1 MCEIFSKQ
9 PAEAYTCQTRSVRLC
24 GHATS
29 IRLEGAFWEILEEIS
44 ESQGMRLGEF
54 LTKMYI
60 EVLDLNNGNGKA
72 SLNFSS
78 LLRCAC
84 LTYASKVRNQPPEL
98 SDIVREFSV
107 Q

>member
-9 PAEAYTCQTRSVRLC
+9 PIEAYTCQTRSVRLC

-44 ESQGMRLGEF
+44 EAQGMRLGEF

-60 EVLDLNNGNGKA
+60 EVLDLNNVSNKA

-84 LTYASKVRNQPPEL
+84 LTYVSKVRANPRAANK
-98 SDIVREFSV
+98 IIREFSV